1 VPVQQ
6 QAARQR
12 VALPRGSQRS
22 NPATVPRVSQV
33 VKPAHTP
40 RHAAPRAQGGPAAR
54 PGAFRLGGQG
64 RGAVGSVYGDAQPP
78 SRTLKSVSPATPALA
93 AEFLVCELII
103 IVNTLSRPK
112 SYNEKMSEVL
122 WRSTALTAVFF
133 TLALTSMS
141 QRMSKITVAF
151 GGLIVAAVLYN
162 ATSTVK
168 TTLDALAGKGTGV
181 TAATSATLEA
191 STEPPHTI
199 QAAPSTA

>member
-1 VPVQQ
+1 MPRQGAQ
-6 QAARQR
+6 QR

-22 NPATVPRVSQV
+22 NPATVPRISQV
-33 VKPAHTP
+33 VKGPK
-40 RHAAPRAQGGPAAR
+40 HAAPRAQGGPAGR
-54 PGAFRLGGQG
+54 PGAMRLGGQG

-78 SRTLKSVSPATPALA
+78 AKTLRSVSPATPALA

-133 TLALTSMS
+133 TLSLASMS

-181 TAATSATLEA
+181 TASTSATLEA
-191 STEPPHTI
+191 STEPAHTI

>member
-1 VPVQQ
+1 MPVQR

-12 VALPRGSQRS
+12 VVAVQSRRSQ
-22 NPATVPRVSQV
+22 PATVPRVSQV

-40 RHAAPRAQGGPAAR
+40 RHAAPRAQSSPAAR

-64 RGAVGSVYGDAQPP
+64 RGTVGSVYGGSQPP
-78 SRTLKSVSPATPALA
+78 AKSLKSVSPATPALA

-112 SYNEKMSEVL
+112 SYSEKMSEVL

-133 TLALTSMS
+133 TLSLTSMS
-141 QRMSKITVAF
+141 QRMSKVTVAF

-181 TAATSATLEA
+181 TATTSATLEA
-191 STEPPHTI
+191 STEPAHTI